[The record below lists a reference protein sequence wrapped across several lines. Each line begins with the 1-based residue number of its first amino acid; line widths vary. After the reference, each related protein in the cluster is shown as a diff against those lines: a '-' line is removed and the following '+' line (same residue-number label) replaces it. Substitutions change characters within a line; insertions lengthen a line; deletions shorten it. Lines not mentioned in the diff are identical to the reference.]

1 MKLEPRLKRMELL
14 WALIL
19 LCLPAV
25 ARADDADFSL
35 ADAGAGSS
43 LSADIAQRAVRHPA
57 DLIVAATAGP
67 LASEPSAGLLLLL
80 GVGLI
85 GAASLVRL
93 KTERSDSVEG
103 VGNTGEIAIR
113 AGTAWKHGGPR
124 ARRIVQMSTKSRRG
138 TASPSHDIVAGSAAA
153 TDEYV
158 EAAKAPK
165 FGNYGSYQAST
176 TGDRGQ
182 HHNALLGLTTK

>member
-1 MKLEPRLKRMELL
+1 MKLKPRLKRMELL

-19 LCLPAV
+19 LYLPAV
-25 ARADDADFSL
+25 ASVEGTDFSL
-35 ADAGAGSS
+35 ADAGGGSS
-43 LSADIAQRAVRHPA
+43 LSADIAQRAVRHRA

-67 LASEPSAGLLLLL
+67 LVSEPSTGLLLLL

-85 GAASLVRL
+85 GAASLIRL
-93 KTERSDSVEG
+93 KTERSDSAEG

-124 ARRIVQMSTKSRRG
+124 TRRIVQMSTKSRRG
-138 TASPSHDIVAGSAAA
+138 TASPRHDIVAGSAAA
-153 TDEYV
+153 TDECAG
-158 EAAKAPK
+158 AAMVPR
-165 FGNYGSYQAST
+165 FDNYRNYRAST

>member
-1 MKLEPRLKRMELL
+1 MKLKPRLKRMELL

-25 ARADDADFSL
+25 ARADDTDFSL
-35 ADAGAGSS
+35 VDAEGGSS
-43 LSADIAQRAVRHPA
+43 LSADTAQRAVRHRA
-57 DLIVAATAGP
+57 DLIVAATASP
-67 LASEPSAGLLLLL
+67 LASEPSTGLLLLL

-85 GAASLVRL
+85 GAASLIRL
-93 KTERSDSVEG
+93 KIKGSDSVDG
-103 VGNTGEIAIR
+103 VENTGEIAIR

-138 TASPSHDIVAGSAAA
+138 TAGPRFS
-153 TDEYV
+153 
-158 EAAKAPK
+158 
-165 FGNYGSYQAST
+165 NYSSYPAST

-182 HHNALLGLTTK
+182 HHNGLLGLTTK